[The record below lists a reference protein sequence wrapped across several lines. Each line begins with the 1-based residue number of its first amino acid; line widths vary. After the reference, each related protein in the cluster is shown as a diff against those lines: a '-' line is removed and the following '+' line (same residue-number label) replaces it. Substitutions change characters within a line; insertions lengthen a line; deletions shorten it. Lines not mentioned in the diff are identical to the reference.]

1 MALPPNLPPQEKPH
15 ILVTHN
21 ESTFN
26 ANDGK
31 RNLWIEEGKQPIR
44 PKGKGKGI
52 MVSDII
58 TAGSRLMVPW
68 TISGE
73 QLREPG
79 LPRRYATQHLEYGK
93 ENYWKP
99 DPPIDHAIQIAL
111 PIFQTALPGCIAV
124 FAFDSA
130 SNHSCF
136 ASEVLRIEKLNKG
149 SGGAQPVM
157 REGFIHSKGRP
168 QTMQFPRNYRIL
180 ELAGKPKA

>member
-31 RNLWIEEGKQPIR
+31 QNLRIEEGKQPIR
-44 PKGKGKGI
+44 PKGKGKEI
-52 MVSDII
+52 MVSDFI

-73 QLREPG
+73 LREPG
-79 LPRRYATQHLEYGK
+79 LPRRYATRRPEYSK
-93 ENYWKP
+93 ENCLEP
-99 DPPIDHAIQIAL
+99 DPPIDHAIQIVL
-111 PIFQTALPGCIAV
+111 PIFQTALPGCITV
-124 FAFDSA
+124 FTFDST

-136 ASEVLRIEKLNKG
+136 ASEVLRVEKLSEG
-149 SGGAQPVM
+149 PSGAQPVM
-157 REGFIHSKGRP
+157 REGFIYSKGRP
-168 QTMQFPRNYRIL
+168 QTMQFLQNYRIL